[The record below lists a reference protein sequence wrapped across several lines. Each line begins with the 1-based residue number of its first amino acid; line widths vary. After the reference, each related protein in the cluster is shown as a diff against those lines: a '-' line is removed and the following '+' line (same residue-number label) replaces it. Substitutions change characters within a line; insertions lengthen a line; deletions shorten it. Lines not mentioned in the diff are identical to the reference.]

1 MVIKRIL
8 SIFEPDPIY
17 QVEEKKKAILKF
29 CELQKKNC
37 NRCWVNY
44 KIFWPDECHKTDEE
58 IEHTYRVIY
67 GDENP
72 INILHRWEVLEALI
86 SGGIFDY
93 GILEKFILI
102 HKFIK

>member
-1 MVIKRIL
+1 MVIKKFL
-8 SIFEPDPIY
+8 SIFEPEEIC
-17 QVEEKKKAILKF
+17 QVEEKKKAISKF
-29 CELQKKNC
+29 CQLQKNNC
-37 NRCWVNY
+37 GKCWVYY
-44 KIFWPDECHKTDEE
+44 KLPWADECRGTDEE
-58 IEHTYRVIY
+58 VDRAYKVIY

-86 SGGIFDY
+86 NGGILDY